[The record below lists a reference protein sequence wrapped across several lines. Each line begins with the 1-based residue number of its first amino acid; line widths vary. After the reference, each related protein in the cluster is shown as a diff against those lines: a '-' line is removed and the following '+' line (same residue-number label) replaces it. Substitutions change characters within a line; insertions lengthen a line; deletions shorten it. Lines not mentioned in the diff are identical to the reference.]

1 MAVVTDEAINILE
14 QFLRMVKEADI
25 KVEKAILF
33 GSYTKGNANEWS
45 DIDVAIFSS
54 DFSGIPFY
62 DNKMLIPFLIKNDSR
77 IEVHPFRPED
87 LTEDNLFIQEI
98 IKSGIEIELLL

>member
-1 MAVVTDEAINILE
+1 MNGVTLMLP
-14 QFLRMVKEADI
+14 F
-25 KVEKAILF
+25 
-33 GSYTKGNANEWS
+33 
-45 DIDVAIFSS
+45 FSS

-87 LTEDNLFIQEI
+87 LTDDNLFVQEI
-98 IKSGIEIELLL
+98 IKSGIEI